1 MLKNFDYKAWL
12 VIIFVIAYALY
23 VLLVD
28 VTIEAYAELIAATV
42 FFFAL
47 FAGFFIA
54 RQNERF
60 NDIDET
66 ISKESALCC
75 YLYRTSGLIPEI
87 QDKVRDVVMN
97 HYQKIKKS
105 GNWAHHTENPSTTI
119 TDLTDVFAELDK
131 AEYLEKAEKPAMAN
145 AIEIIWDAIRDLQ
158 LTRKRIVVL
167 KKQKMLPFQWWLVY
181 LLGFL
186 LIVAFNFIPNPEA
199 ELYIDA
205 LKVLFGTTAFMVV
218 ILLKQLNDLTLFGRK
233 YTEQGADDVFWVI
246 EEKDKEALGILP
258 DELRKRVEESK
269 KRAGLL

>member
-12 VIIFVIAYALY
+12 VIIFVIAYAFY

-66 ISKESALCC
+66 ISKENALCC

-87 QDKVRDVVMN
+87 QDKVREIVMK
-97 HYQKIKKS
+97 HYQRIKKS

-119 TDLTDVFAELDK
+119 TDFTDVFAELDK
-131 AEYLEKAEKPAMAN
+131 EQYLEKAEKPAMSN

-167 KKQKMLPFQWWLVY
+167 KKQKMLPFQWWLIY

-186 LIVAFNFIPNPEA
+186 LIVAFNFIPNPEK

-246 EEKDKEALGILP
+246 EEKDKEGLGILP

-269 KRAGLL
+269 KRTGLS